1 MDSIKYLFEILWLK
15 SWVMENYGMTATI
28 IVCLLFII
36 LWFFKVKWLGVV
48 LNSIQE
54 FVIFKLLKSKS
65 KEIKEVSIS
74 ESDVENHDIFNYID
88 FWRYSKIPA
97 MQYSTEFRTAVFRK
111 YLQLYLK
118 SYKDNLSEFVS
129 SGDFKNMDNNQLW
142 IKFLE
147 LMNDI
152 IYDYENDMRDIGI
165 PPIIIEKMKIKNN
178 DTINLIIDLME
189 GICNSSFYNSENNLL
204 KVYSILNII
213 LSVLENTISHSQAT
227 CNSINGQLKGLIFVD
242 GGKII
247 KEP

>member
-28 IVCLLFII
+28 IVCFLFVI
-36 LWFFKVKWLGVV
+36 LWFFKVKWMGTIL
-48 LNSIQE
+48 SAIQE
-54 FVIFKLLKSKS
+54 FILFKLIKSKS
-65 KEIKEVSIS
+65 KEVKEISIS

-97 MQYSTEFRTAVFRK
+97 MQYTTDFRTAVFRK

-118 SYKDNLSEFVS
+118 SYKDNLSEFVT

-142 IKFLE
+142 VKFLE

-165 PPIIIEKMKIKNN
+165 PQIIIEKMKVKNN

-189 GICNSSFYNSENNLL
+189 GICNSTFYNSENNLL

-213 LSVLENTISHSQAT
+213 LSVLENTISHSQST
-227 CNSINGQLKGLIFVD
+227 CNSINGQLKGLVFVD

-247 KEP
+247 KET